1 MCIRDRLI
9 LVQCY
14 WEDIQKEMERMW
26 PRPTINIIEI
36 ELIHCEKFPGV
47 IGTSTVAKEMIDY

>member
-1 MCIRDRLI
+1 
-9 LVQCY
+9 
-14 WEDIQKEMERMW
+14 MW

-47 IGTSTVAKEMIDY
+47 IGTSTVAKEMIDYQNFLNVIIEG